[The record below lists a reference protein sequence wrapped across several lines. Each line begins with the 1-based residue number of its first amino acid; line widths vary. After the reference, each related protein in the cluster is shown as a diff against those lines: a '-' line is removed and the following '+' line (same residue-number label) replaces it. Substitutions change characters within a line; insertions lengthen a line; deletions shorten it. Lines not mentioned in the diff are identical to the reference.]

1 MQLKRAA
8 GALIRG
14 LVRSNERGG
23 PLAARSVVPDHDF
36 HGSLVVVR
44 KKCGREAADHPA
56 FVTWCEETLDPD
68 RQPGRGRSPA

>member
-44 KKCGREAADHPA
+44 KNAAGKRLIIQH
-56 FVTWCEETLDPD
+56 
-68 RQPGRGRSPA
+68 S